1 MDKSAKITILGAG
14 AIGCTVAARL
24 ILAGFNRV
32 SLIARGDNLKQLQAE
47 GIYLNDLTG
56 THQLHPYQVVE
67 QATELGGQDVV
78 FIATKAGALKQVTA
92 SINALL
98 HDETVVIPLMNG
110 IPFWYFY
117 QNVDDPNA
125 SDSNAGAI
133 QPVPI
138 QSIDCLDAD
147 RYLIENFPLK
157 HLIGAVVFITAELH
171 GYGKV
176 SSNNPYLLIFGE
188 PSHQRTARVEQ
199 LQQLF
204 TDTGIESRVH
214 DSIRDQIWTKV
225 IANLSSNPLSVLT
238 GATLHDIYSHP
249 FLHDVVSNMMLEARQ
264 VAACYGARINID
276 PKLFLKLGA
285 DMGEVHT
292 SMWQDFQKKQPLEL
306 SGIADAVLELADF
319 YDCPM
324 PVTRQ
329 ICQLTKYLS
338 AKDLNV
344 NDLDVKD
351 LDAKGSTVG
360 SISVSESNGGRS
372 SSRDNSSED
381 SAPTESASHPS
392 DCHQQQ
398 QKDGQSTEVTP

>member
-24 ILAGFNRV
+24 ILAGFEKV
-32 SLIARGDNLKQLQAE
+32 SLIARGENLKQLEAE
-47 GIYLNDLTG
+47 GIHLKDLTG
-56 THQLHPYQVVE
+56 EYQVRPFQVVE
-67 QATELGGQDVV
+67 QAAGLDVQDVV
-78 FIATKAGALKQVTA
+78 FIATKAGALRQVTA
-92 SINALL
+92 SINTLL
-98 HDETVVIPLMNG
+98 HQDTLVIPLING

-117 QNVDDPNA
+117 QGDDQVEA
-125 SDSNAGAI
+125 K
-133 QPVPI
+133 V
-138 QSIDCLDAD
+138 QSVQTICSLDAD
-147 RYLIENFPLK
+147 RYLIEHFPLR

-171 GYGKV
+171 GHGRV

-188 PSHQRTARVEQ
+188 PSHQLTPRVEQ

-204 TDTGIESRVH
+204 TDTGIEARVH
-214 DSIRDQIWTKV
+214 ESIRDQIWTKV

-249 FLHDVVSNMMLEARQ
+249 YLHEVVSNMMLEVRQ

-285 DMGEVHT
+285 DMGDVHT
-292 SMWQDFQKKQPLEL
+292 SMWQDFQNKQPLEL
-306 SGIADAVLELADF
+306 SGIADAVLELADG

-338 AKDLNV
+338 DQ
-344 NDLDVKD
+344 
-351 LDAKGSTVG
+351 
-360 SISVSESNGGRS
+360 
-372 SSRDNSSED
+372 SRQLV
-381 SAPTESASHPS
+381 H
-392 DCHQQQ
+392 
-398 QKDGQSTEVTP
+398 